1 MQRILWAVEFNW
13 RGTNSSPH
21 NRCSDLALG
30 RVWEKVKRSAGS
42 ETCSETWIFEILCM
56 TGDGDG
62 WVREREGVEVV
73 W

>member
-30 RVWEKVKRSAGS
+30 RVWEKMKRRPAVKLFGDP
-42 ETCSETWIFEILCM
+42 IF
-56 TGDGDG
+56 
-62 WVREREGVEVV
+62 
-73 W
+73 